1 MNKAIIFLLVFAL
14 YLLCGCS
21 VAVDKAELNSSSESS
36 SESESSL
43 VPDVA
48 SEPSVSESSVSSE
61 ESSASSKASSAASEP
76 PASSKA
82 PSSASSAPP
91 SSASSSTKPPAS
103 SSSSSKPS
111 QKNIKAPNDYYVS
124 LDYYLDSGFYGNREN
139 AGLLSGTT
147 IDPAHIIPVYS
158 MKSSYDLMRE
168 QSEVDAFL
176 QDYDNG
182 VSISDMCEQSGTYYA
197 ALSDGNTAYLELK
210 NGVLR
215 VSAVGGSPF
224 KFDFPSKVSNYD
236 GNAVSAKNLAVTR
249 LLRGILISDGNKES
263 FIVLESLD
271 PFDKK
276 FKTNTLYPI
285 SDIVEFIRNNKDYG
299 F

>member
-1 MNKAIIFLLVFAL
+1 MKRLILFLIVFAL
-14 YLLCGCS
+14 CLFCGCTTS
-21 VAVDKAELNSSSESS
+21 NNEEKQQNSISESI
-36 SESESSL
+36 SEVESSL
-43 VPDVA
+43 SSA
-48 SEPSVSESSVSSE
+48 SIYESSVSSE
-61 ESSASSKASSAASEP
+61 PGSAVQSESSSAP
-76 PASSKA
+76 PQ
-82 PSSASSAPP
+82 SSASSAPP
-91 SSASSSTKPPAS
+91 SSASSSANPPAS

-139 AGLLSGTT
+139 AGLLSGATVDSEH
-147 IDPAHIIPVYS
+147 IVPAYS
-158 MKSSYDLMRE
+158 LKPRYDLMRE

-210 NGVLR
+210 NGVLS

-236 GNAVSAKNLAVTR
+236 GNATSAKYLLITR
-249 LLRGILISDGNKES
+249 LLRGILVSDGSSES

>member
-1 MNKAIIFLLVFAL
+1 MKRLILFLIVFAL
-14 YLLCGCS
+14 CLFCGCTTS
-21 VAVDKAELNSSSESS
+21 NNEEKQQNSISESI
-36 SESESSL
+36 SEVESSL
-43 VPDVA
+43 SSA
-48 SEPSVSESSVSSE
+48 SIYESSVSSE
-61 ESSASSKASSAASEP
+61 PGSAVQSESSSAP
-76 PASSKA
+76 PQ
-82 PSSASSAPP
+82 SSASSAPP
-91 SSASSSTKPPAS
+91 SSASSSANPPAS

-124 LDYYLDSGFYGNREN
+124 LDYYLDSGFYGNKEN
-139 AGLLSGTT
+139 AGLLSGATVDSEH
-147 IDPAHIIPVYS
+147 IVPAYS
-158 MKSSYDLMRE
+158 LKPRYDLMRE

-236 GNAVSAKNLAVTR
+236 GNATSAKYLLITR
-249 LLRGILISDGNKES
+249 LLRGILVSDGNAES
-263 FIVLESLD
+263 FIVLEAYE
-271 PFDKK
+271 PFSAE
-276 FKTNTLYPI
+276 FKQNTLYPI
-285 SDIVEFIRNNKDYG
+285 SDIVEFIRKNKDYG

>member
-1 MNKAIIFLLVFAL
+1 MKRLILFLIVFAL
-14 YLLCGCS
+14 CLFCGCTTS
-21 VAVDKAELNSSSESS
+21 NNEEKQQNSISESI
-36 SESESSL
+36 SEVESSL
-43 VPDVA
+43 SSA
-48 SEPSVSESSVSSE
+48 SIYESSVSSE
-61 ESSASSKASSAASEP
+61 PGSAVQSESSSAPPQSSASST
-76 PASSKA
+76 
-82 PSSASSAPP
+82 PP
-91 SSASSSTKPPAS
+91 SSASSSAKPPAS

-139 AGLLSGTT
+139 AGLLSGATV
-147 IDPAHIIPVYS
+147 DSEHIVPTYS
-158 MKSSYDLMRE
+158 LKPHYDLMRE

-236 GNAVSAKNLAVTR
+236 RNATSAKYLLITR
-249 LLRGILISDGNKES
+249 LLRGILVSDGSSES

>member
-1 MNKAIIFLLVFAL
+1 MKRLILFLIVFAL
-14 YLLCGCS
+14 CLFCGCTTS
-21 VAVDKAELNSSSESS
+21 NNEEKQQNSISESI
-36 SESESSL
+36 SEVESSL
-43 VPDVA
+43 SSA
-48 SEPSVSESSVSSE
+48 SIYESSVSSE
-61 ESSASSKASSAASEP
+61 PGSAVQSESSSAP
-76 PASSKA
+76 PQ
-82 PSSASSAPP
+82 SSASSAPP
-91 SSASSSTKPPAS
+91 SSASSSAKPPAS

-124 LDYYLDSGFYGNREN
+124 LDYYLYSGFYGNKEN
-139 AGLLSGTT
+139 AELLSGTT
-147 IDPAHIIPVYS
+147 VDTARIIPVYS

-236 GNAVSAKNLAVTR
+236 GNATSAKYLLITR
-249 LLRGILISDGNKES
+249 LLRGILVSDGSSES

>member
-1 MNKAIIFLLVFAL
+1 MKRLILFLIVFAL
-14 YLLCGCS
+14 CLFCGCTTS
-21 VAVDKAELNSSSESS
+21 NNEEKQQNSISESI
-36 SESESSL
+36 SEVESSL
-43 VPDVA
+43 SSA
-48 SEPSVSESSVSSE
+48 SIYESSVSSE
-61 ESSASSKASSAASEP
+61 PSSAVQSESSSAP
-76 PASSKA
+76 PQ
-82 PSSASSAPP
+82 SSASSAPP
-91 SSASSSTKPPAS
+91 SSASSSANPPAS

-124 LDYYLDSGFYGNREN
+124 LDYYLDSWFYANEEN
-139 AGLLSGTT
+139 AGLLSGATVDSEH
-147 IDPAHIIPVYS
+147 IVPAYS
-158 MKSSYDLMRE
+158 LKPRYDLMRE

-236 GNAVSAKNLAVTR
+236 GNATSAKYLLITR
-249 LLRGILISDGNKES
+249 LLRGILVSDGNAES
-263 FIVLESLD
+263 FIVLEAYE
-271 PFDKK
+271 PFSAE
-276 FKTNTLYPI
+276 FKQNTLYPI

>member
-1 MNKAIIFLLVFAL
+1 MKRLILFLIVFAL
-14 YLLCGCS
+14 CLFCGCTTS
-21 VAVDKAELNSSSESS
+21 NNEEKQQNSISESI
-36 SESESSL
+36 SEVESSL
-43 VPDVA
+43 SSA
-48 SEPSVSESSVSSE
+48 SIYESSVSSE
-61 ESSASSKASSAASEP
+61 PGSAVQSESSSAP
-76 PASSKA
+76 PQ
-82 PSSASSAPP
+82 SSASSAPP
-91 SSASSSTKPPAS
+91 SSASSSAKLPAS

-124 LDYYLDSGFYGNREN
+124 LDYYLDSGFYANEEN
-139 AGLLSGTT
+139 AGLLSGAAVDSEH
-147 IDPAHIIPVYS
+147 IVPAYS
-158 MKSSYDLMRE
+158 LKPRYDLMRE

-224 KFDFPSKVSNYD
+224 KFDFPYKVSGYD
-236 GNAVSAKNLAVTR
+236 GNAVSAKNLAITR
-249 LLRGILISDGNKES
+249 LLRGILISDGNEES
-263 FIVLESLD
+263 FIVLEAYK
-271 PFDKK
+271 PFSSE
-276 FKTNTLYPI
+276 FKPNTLYPV
-285 SDIVEFIRNNKDYG
+285 SDIVEFIRKNKDYG

>member
-1 MNKAIIFLLVFAL
+1 MKRLILFLIVFAL
-14 YLLCGCS
+14 CLFCGCTTS
-21 VAVDKAELNSSSESS
+21 NNEEKQQNSISESI
-36 SESESSL
+36 SEVESSL
-43 VPDVA
+43 SSA
-48 SEPSVSESSVSSE
+48 SIYESSVSSE
-61 ESSASSKASSAASEP
+61 PGSAIQSESSSAP
-76 PASSKA
+76 PQ
-82 PSSASSAPP
+82 SSASSAPP

-111 QKNIKAPNDYYVS
+111 QKNIKAPNDYYVF

-139 AGLLSGTT
+139 AGLLSGATV
-147 IDPAHIIPVYS
+147 DSEHIVPTYS
-158 MKSSYDLMRE
+158 LKPRYDLMRE
-168 QSEVDAFL
+168 QSEVNAFL

-236 GNAVSAKNLAVTR
+236 GNATSAKYLLITR
-249 LLRGILISDGNKES
+249 LLRGILVSDGSSES

>member
-1 MNKAIIFLLVFAL
+1 MKRLILFLIVFAL
-14 YLLCGCS
+14 CLFCGCTTS
-21 VAVDKAELNSSSESS
+21 NNEEKQQNSISESI
-36 SESESSL
+36 SEVESSL
-43 VPDVA
+43 SSA
-48 SEPSVSESSVSSE
+48 SIYESSVSSE
-61 ESSASSKASSAASEP
+61 PGSAVQSESSSAP
-76 PASSKA
+76 PQ
-82 PSSASSAPP
+82 SSASSAPP
-91 SSASSSTKPPAS
+91 SSASSSAKLPAS

-124 LDYYLDSGFYGNREN
+124 LDYYLDSGFYANEEN
-139 AGLLSGTT
+139 AGLLSGATVDSEH
-147 IDPAHIIPVYS
+147 IVPAYS
-158 MKSSYDLMRE
+158 LKPRYDLMRE

-236 GNAVSAKNLAVTR
+236 GNATSAKYLLITR
-249 LLRGILISDGNKES
+249 LLRAILVSDGNAES

>member
-1 MNKAIIFLLVFAL
+1 MKRLILFLIVFAL
-14 YLLCGCS
+14 CLFCGCTTS
-21 VAVDKAELNSSSESS
+21 NNEEKQQNSISESI
-36 SESESSL
+36 SEVESSL
-43 VPDVA
+43 SSA
-48 SEPSVSESSVSSE
+48 SIYESSVSSE
-61 ESSASSKASSAASEP
+61 PGSAVQSESSSAP
-76 PASSKA
+76 PQ
-82 PSSASSAPP
+82 SSASSAPP
-91 SSASSSTKPPAS
+91 SSASSSANPPAS

-124 LDYYLDSGFYGNREN
+124 LDYYLDSGFYANEEN
-139 AGLLSGTT
+139 AGLLSGATV
-147 IDPAHIIPVYS
+147 DSEHIVPTYS
-158 MKSSYDLMRE
+158 LKPHYDLMRE

-236 GNAVSAKNLAVTR
+236 GNAVSAKNLAITR
-249 LLRGILISDGNKES
+249 LLRGILVSDGSSES

>member
-1 MNKAIIFLLVFAL
+1 MKRLILFLIVFAL
-14 YLLCGCS
+14 CLFCGCTTS
-21 VAVDKAELNSSSESS
+21 NNEEKQQNSISESI
-36 SESESSL
+36 SEVESSL
-43 VPDVA
+43 SSA
-48 SEPSVSESSVSSE
+48 SIYESSVSSE
-61 ESSASSKASSAASEP
+61 PGSAVQSESSSAP
-76 PASSKA
+76 PQ
-82 PSSASSAPP
+82 SSASSAPP
-91 SSASSSTKPPAS
+91 SSASSSANPPAS

-124 LDYYLDSGFYGNREN
+124 LDYYLDSGFYANEEN
-139 AGLLSGTT
+139 AGLLSGATVDSEH
-147 IDPAHIIPVYS
+147 IVPAYS
-158 MKSSYDLMRE
+158 LKPRYDLMRE

-224 KFDFPSKVSNYD
+224 KFDFPYKVSGYD
-236 GNAVSAKNLAVTR
+236 GNAVSAKNLAITR
-249 LLRGILISDGNKES
+249 LLRGILVSDGNAES
-263 FIVLESLD
+263 FIVLEAYEQFSAE
-271 PFDKK
+271 
-276 FKTNTLYPI
+276 FKQNTLYPI
-285 SDIVEFIRNNKDYG
+285 SDIVEFIRKNKDYG

>member
-1 MNKAIIFLLVFAL
+1 MKRLILFLIVFAL
-14 YLLCGCS
+14 CLFCGCTTS
-21 VAVDKAELNSSSESS
+21 NNEEKQQNSISESI
-36 SESESSL
+36 SEVESSL
-43 VPDVA
+43 SSA
-48 SEPSVSESSVSSE
+48 SIYESSVSSE
-61 ESSASSKASSAASEP
+61 PGSAVQSESSSAP
-76 PASSKA
+76 PQ
-82 PSSASSAPP
+82 SSASSAPP
-91 SSASSSTKPPAS
+91 SSASSSAKPPAS

-139 AGLLSGTT
+139 AGLLSGATVDSEH
-147 IDPAHIIPVYS
+147 IVPAYS
-158 MKSSYDLMRE
+158 LKPRYDLMRE

-224 KFDFPSKVSNYD
+224 KFDFPYKVSGYD
-236 GNAVSAKNLAVTR
+236 GNAVSAKNLAITR
-249 LLRGILISDGNKES
+249 LLRGILVSDGNAES
-263 FIVLESLD
+263 FIVLEAYE
-271 PFDKK
+271 PFSAE
-276 FKTNTLYPI
+276 FKQNTLYPI
-285 SDIVEFIRNNKDYG
+285 SDIVEFIRKNKDYG

>member
-1 MNKAIIFLLVFAL
+1 MKRLILFLIVFAL
-14 YLLCGCS
+14 CLFCGCTTS
-21 VAVDKAELNSSSESS
+21 NNEEKQQNSISESIR
-36 SESESSL
+36 EVESSL
-43 VPDVA
+43 SSA
-48 SEPSVSESSVSSE
+48 SIYESSVSSE
-61 ESSASSKASSAASEP
+61 PGSAVQSESSSAP
-76 PASSKA
+76 PQ
-82 PSSASSAPP
+82 SSASSAPP

-124 LDYYLDSGFYGNREN
+124 LDYYLDSGFYGNNEN
-139 AGLLSGTT
+139 AELLSGTT
-147 IDPAHIIPVYS
+147 VDTARIIPVYS

-215 VSAVGGSPF
+215 VSAVGGSSF

-236 GNAVSAKNLAVTR
+236 GNATSAKYLLITR
-249 LLRGILISDGNKES
+249 LLRGILVSDGSSES

>member
-1 MNKAIIFLLVFAL
+1 MKRLILFLIVFAL
-14 YLLCGCS
+14 CLFCGCTTS
-21 VAVDKAELNSSSESS
+21 NNEEKQQNSISESI
-36 SESESSL
+36 SEVESSL
-43 VPDVA
+43 SSA
-48 SEPSVSESSVSSE
+48 SIYESSVSSE
-61 ESSASSKASSAASEP
+61 PGSAVQSESSSAP
-76 PASSKA
+76 PQ
-82 PSSASSAPP
+82 SSASSAPP
-91 SSASSSTKPPAS
+91 SSASSSAKPPAS

-139 AGLLSGTT
+139 AGLLSGAAVDSEH
-147 IDPAHIIPVYS
+147 IVPAYS
-158 MKSSYDLMRE
+158 LKPHYDLMRE

-236 GNAVSAKNLAVTR
+236 GNATSAKYLLITR
-249 LLRGILISDGNKES
+249 LLRGILVSDGSSES

>member
-1 MNKAIIFLLVFAL
+1 MKRLILFLIVFAL
-14 YLLCGCS
+14 CLFCGCTTS
-21 VAVDKAELNSSSESS
+21 NNEEKQQNSISESI
-36 SESESSL
+36 SEVESSL
-43 VPDVA
+43 SSA
-48 SEPSVSESSVSSE
+48 SIYESSVSSE
-61 ESSASSKASSAASEP
+61 PGSAVQSESSSAP
-76 PASSKA
+76 PQ
-82 PSSASSAPP
+82 SSASSAPP
-91 SSASSSTKPPAS
+91 SSASSSANPPAS

-139 AGLLSGTT
+139 AGLLSGATVDSEH
-147 IDPAHIIPVYS
+147 IVPAYS
-158 MKSSYDLMRE
+158 LKPRYDLMRE

-236 GNAVSAKNLAVTR
+236 GNATSAKYLLITR
-249 LLRGILISDGNKES
+249 LLRGILVSDGNAES
-263 FIVLESLD
+263 FIVLEAYE
-271 PFDKK
+271 PFSAE
-276 FKTNTLYPI
+276 FKQNTLYPI
-285 SDIVEFIRNNKDYG
+285 SDIVEFIRKNKDYG

>member
-1 MNKAIIFLLVFAL
+1 MKKIILFLITFVMCIF
-14 YLLCGCS
+14 CGCS
-21 VAVDKAELNSSSESS
+21 ISHNEKEVQRQKYS
-36 SESESSL
+36 SESESEISASASSES
-43 VPDVA
+43 VA
-48 SEPSVSESSVSSE
+48 ESSASSGESSYAAESSVSSE
-61 ESSASSKASSAASEP
+61 ASFASSAAQ
-76 PASSKA
+76 
-82 PSSASSAPP
+82 SSAASAASSSAP
-91 SSASSSTKPPAS
+91 
-103 SSSSSKPS
+103 KPS
-111 QKNIKAPNDYYVS
+111 QNTAKAPDGYYAS
-124 LDYYLDSGFYGNREN
+124 LDYYLDSGFYANEEN
-139 AGLLSGTT
+139 AGLLSGATVDSEH
-147 IDPAHIIPVYS
+147 IVPAYS
-158 MKSSYDLMRE
+158 LKPRYDLMRE

-236 GNAVSAKNLAVTR
+236 GNATSAKYLLITR
-249 LLRGILISDGNKES
+249 LLRGILVSDGSSES

-285 SDIVEFIRNNKDYG
+285 SDIVEFIRKNKDYG

>member
-1 MNKAIIFLLVFAL
+1 MKRLILFLIVFAL
-14 YLLCGCS
+14 CLFCGCTTS
-21 VAVDKAELNSSSESS
+21 NNEEKQQNSISESIR
-36 SESESSL
+36 EVESSL
-43 VPDVA
+43 SSA
-48 SEPSVSESSVSSE
+48 SIYESSVSSE
-61 ESSASSKASSAASEP
+61 PGSAVQSESSSAP
-76 PASSKA
+76 PQ
-82 PSSASSAPP
+82 SSASSAPP

-124 LDYYLDSGFYGNREN
+124 LDYYLDSGFYGNKEN

-147 IDPAHIIPVYS
+147 VDTARIIPVYS
-158 MKSSYDLMRE
+158 MKSNYDLMRE

-236 GNAVSAKNLAVTR
+236 GNATSAKYLLITR
-249 LLRGILISDGNKES
+249 LLRGILVSDGSSES

>member
-1 MNKAIIFLLVFAL
+1 MKKIILFLITFVMCIF
-14 YLLCGCS
+14 CGCS
-21 VAVDKAELNSSSESS
+21 ISHNEKEVQRQKYS
-36 SESESSL
+36 SESESEISASASSES
-43 VPDVA
+43 VA
-48 SEPSVSESSVSSE
+48 ESSASSGESSYAAESSVSSE
-61 ESSASSKASSAASEP
+61 ASFASSAAQ
-76 PASSKA
+76 
-82 PSSASSAPP
+82 SSAASAASSSAP
-91 SSASSSTKPPAS
+91 
-103 SSSSSKPS
+103 KPS
-111 QKNIKAPNDYYVS
+111 QNTAKAPDGYYAS
-124 LDYYLDSGFYGNREN
+124 LDYYLDSGFYANEEN
-139 AGLLSGTT
+139 AGLLSGATVDSEH
-147 IDPAHIIPVYS
+147 IVPAYS
-158 MKSSYDLMRE
+158 LKPRYDLMRE

-236 GNAVSAKNLAVTR
+236 GNATSAKYLLITR
-249 LLRGILISDGNKES
+249 LLRGILVSDGSSES

>member
-1 MNKAIIFLLVFAL
+1 MKRLILFLIVFAL
-14 YLLCGCS
+14 CLFCGCTTS
-21 VAVDKAELNSSSESS
+21 NNEEKQQNSISESI
-36 SESESSL
+36 SEVESSL
-43 VPDVA
+43 SSA
-48 SEPSVSESSVSSE
+48 SIYESSVSSE
-61 ESSASSKASSAASEP
+61 PGSAVQSESSSAP
-76 PASSKA
+76 PQ
-82 PSSASSAPP
+82 SSASSAPP
-91 SSASSSTKPPAS
+91 SSASSSAKPPAS

-139 AGLLSGTT
+139 AELLSGTT
-147 IDPAHIIPVYS
+147 VDTARIIPVYS

-236 GNAVSAKNLAVTR
+236 GNAVSAKYLLITR
-249 LLRGILISDGNKES
+249 LLRGILVSDGSSES

>member
-1 MNKAIIFLLVFAL
+1 MKRLILFLIVFAL
-14 YLLCGCS
+14 CLFCGCTTS
-21 VAVDKAELNSSSESS
+21 NNEEKQQNSISESI
-36 SESESSL
+36 SEVESSL
-43 VPDVA
+43 SSA
-48 SEPSVSESSVSSE
+48 SIYESSVSSE
-61 ESSASSKASSAASEP
+61 PGSAVQSESSSAPPQSSASST
-76 PASSKA
+76 
-82 PSSASSAPP
+82 PP
-91 SSASSSTKPPAS
+91 SSASSSAKPPAS

-124 LDYYLDSGFYGNREN
+124 LDYYLDSGFYGNKEN
-139 AGLLSGTT
+139 VELLSGTT
-147 IDPAHIIPVYS
+147 VDTARIIPAYS

-236 GNAVSAKNLAVTR
+236 GNATSAKYLLITR
-249 LLRGILISDGNKES
+249 LLRGILVSDGSSES

-271 PFDKK
+271 PFNKK

-285 SDIVEFIRNNKDYG
+285 SDIVEFIRKNKDYG

>member
-1 MNKAIIFLLVFAL
+1 MKRLILFLIVFAL
-14 YLLCGCS
+14 CLFCGCTTS
-21 VAVDKAELNSSSESS
+21 NNEEKQQNSISESI
-36 SESESSL
+36 SEVESSL
-43 VPDVA
+43 SSA
-48 SEPSVSESSVSSE
+48 SIYESSVSSE
-61 ESSASSKASSAASEP
+61 PGSAVQSESSSAP
-76 PASSKA
+76 PQ
-82 PSSASSAPP
+82 SSASSAPP
-91 SSASSSTKPPAS
+91 SSASSSANPPAS

-139 AGLLSGTT
+139 AGLLSGATV
-147 IDPAHIIPVYS
+147 DSEHIVPTYS
-158 MKSSYDLMRE
+158 LKPRYDLMRE

-182 VSISDMCEQSGTYYA
+182 VSLSDMCEQSGTYYA

-236 GNAVSAKNLAVTR
+236 GNATSAKYLLITR
-249 LLRGILISDGNKES
+249 LLRGILVSDGSSES

>member
-1 MNKAIIFLLVFAL
+1 MKRLILFLIVFAL
-14 YLLCGCS
+14 CLFCGCTTS
-21 VAVDKAELNSSSESS
+21 NNEEKQQNSISESI
-36 SESESSL
+36 SEVESSL
-43 VPDVA
+43 SSA
-48 SEPSVSESSVSSE
+48 SIYESSVSSE
-61 ESSASSKASSAASEP
+61 PGSAVQSESSSAP
-76 PASSKA
+76 PQ
-82 PSSASSAPP
+82 SSASSAPP
-91 SSASSSTKPPAS
+91 SSASSSANPPAS

-139 AGLLSGTT
+139 AGLLSGAAVDSEH
-147 IDPAHIIPVYS
+147 IVPAYS
-158 MKSSYDLMRE
+158 LKPRYNLMRE

-224 KFDFPSKVSNYD
+224 KFDFPYKVSGYD
-236 GNAVSAKNLAVTR
+236 GNAVSAKNLAITR
-249 LLRGILISDGNKES
+249 LLRGILVSDGNAES
-263 FIVLESLD
+263 FIVLEAYE
-271 PFDKK
+271 PFSAE
-276 FKTNTLYPI
+276 FKQNTLYPI
-285 SDIVEFIRNNKDYG
+285 SDIVEFIRKNKDYG

>member
-1 MNKAIIFLLVFAL
+1 MKRLILFLIVFAL
-14 YLLCGCS
+14 CLFCGCTTS
-21 VAVDKAELNSSSESS
+21 NNEEKQQNRMSESI
-36 SESESSL
+36 SEVESSL
-43 VPDVA
+43 SSA
-48 SEPSVSESSVSSE
+48 SIYESSVSSE
-61 ESSASSKASSAASEP
+61 PGSAVQSESSSAP
-76 PASSKA
+76 PQ
-82 PSSASSAPP
+82 SSASSAPP
-91 SSASSSTKPPAS
+91 SSASSSAKPPAS

-124 LDYYLDSGFYGNREN
+124 LDYYLDSGFYGNKEN
-139 AGLLSGTT
+139 AELLSGTT
-147 IDPAHIIPVYS
+147 VDTARIIPVYS
-158 MKSSYDLMRE
+158 MKSRYNLMRE

-176 QDYDNG
+176 LDYDNG
-182 VSISDMCEQSGTYYA
+182 VFISDMCEQSGTYYA

-249 LLRGILISDGNKES
+249 LLRGILISDGNEES

-285 SDIVEFIRNNKDYG
+285 SDIVEFFRYNKDYG

>member
-1 MNKAIIFLLVFAL
+1 MKRLILFLIVFAL
-14 YLLCGCS
+14 CLFCGCTTS
-21 VAVDKAELNSSSESS
+21 NNEEKQQNSISESI
-36 SESESSL
+36 SEVESSL
-43 VPDVA
+43 SSA
-48 SEPSVSESSVSSE
+48 SIYESSVSSE
-61 ESSASSKASSAASEP
+61 PGSAVQSESSSAP
-76 PASSKA
+76 PQ
-82 PSSASSAPP
+82 SSASSAPP
-91 SSASSSTKPPAS
+91 SSASSSAKPPAS

-139 AGLLSGTT
+139 AGLLSGATV
-147 IDPAHIIPVYS
+147 DSEHIVPTYLL
-158 MKSSYDLMRE
+158 KPRYDLMRE

-224 KFDFPSKVSNYD
+224 KFDFPSKVSNYG
-236 GNAVSAKNLAVTR
+236 GNATSAKYLLITR
-249 LLRGILISDGNKES
+249 LLRGILVSDGNAES
-263 FIVLESLD
+263 FIVLEAYE
-271 PFDKK
+271 PFSAE
-276 FKTNTLYPI
+276 FKQNTLYPI

>member
-1 MNKAIIFLLVFAL
+1 MKRLILFLIVFAL
-14 YLLCGCS
+14 CLFCGCTTS
-21 VAVDKAELNSSSESS
+21 NNEEKQQNSISESIR
-36 SESESSL
+36 EVESSL
-43 VPDVA
+43 SSA
-48 SEPSVSESSVSSE
+48 SIYESSVSSE
-61 ESSASSKASSAASEP
+61 PGSAVQSESSSAP
-76 PASSKA
+76 PQ
-82 PSSASSAPP
+82 SSASSAPP

-124 LDYYLDSGFYGNREN
+124 LDYYLDSGFYGNKEN
-139 AGLLSGTT
+139 AELLSGTT
-147 IDPAHIIPVYS
+147 VDTARIIPVYS

-224 KFDFPSKVSNYD
+224 KFDFPSKVSNYE
-236 GNAVSAKNLAVTR
+236 GNATSAKYLLITR
-249 LLRGILISDGNKES
+249 LLRGILVSDGNSES

>member
-1 MNKAIIFLLVFAL
+1 MKRLILFLIVFAL
-14 YLLCGCS
+14 CLFCGCTTS
-21 VAVDKAELNSSSESS
+21 NNEEKQQNSISESISEVENSLS
-36 SESESSL
+36 S
-43 VPDVA
+43 A
-48 SEPSVSESSVSSE
+48 SIYESSVSSE
-61 ESSASSKASSAASEP
+61 PGSAIQSESSSAP
-76 PASSKA
+76 PQ
-82 PSSASSAPP
+82 SSASSAPP
-91 SSASSSTKPPAS
+91 SSASSSANPPAS

-139 AGLLSGTT
+139 AGLLSGATVDSEH
-147 IDPAHIIPVYS
+147 IVPAYS
-158 MKSSYDLMRE
+158 LKPRYDLMRE

-236 GNAVSAKNLAVTR
+236 GNATSAKYLLITR
-249 LLRGILISDGNKES
+249 LLRGILVSDGSSES

>member
-36 SESESSL
+36 SESESLL

-61 ESSASSKASSAASEP
+61 ESSVSSKASSAASEP

-82 PSSASSAPP
+82 PSP
-91 SSASSSTKPPAS
+91 ASSSAAS

-124 LDYYLDSGFYGNREN
+124 LDYYLDSGFYGNKEN
-139 AGLLSGTT
+139 AELLSGTT
-147 IDPAHIIPVYS
+147 VDTARIIPVYS
-158 MKSSYDLMRE
+158 MKSRYNLMRE

-236 GNAVSAKNLAVTR
+236 GNAISAKNLAVTR
-249 LLRGILISDGNKES
+249 LLRGILISDGNEES

>member
-1 MNKAIIFLLVFAL
+1 MKRLILFLIVFAL
-14 YLLCGCS
+14 CLFCGCTTS
-21 VAVDKAELNSSSESS
+21 NNEEKQQNSISESI
-36 SESESSL
+36 SEVESSL
-43 VPDVA
+43 SSA
-48 SEPSVSESSVSSE
+48 SIYESSVSSE
-61 ESSASSKASSAASEP
+61 PGSAVQSESSSAP
-76 PASSKA
+76 PQ
-82 PSSASSAPP
+82 SSASSAPP
-91 SSASSSTKPPAS
+91 SSASSSAKPPAS

-139 AGLLSGTT
+139 AELLSGTT
-147 IDPAHIIPVYS
+147 VDTARIIPVYS

-236 GNAVSAKNLAVTR
+236 GNATSAKYLLITR
-249 LLRGILISDGNKES
+249 LLRGILVSDGSSES

>member
-1 MNKAIIFLLVFAL
+1 MKRLILFLIVFAL
-14 YLLCGCS
+14 CLFCGCTTS
-21 VAVDKAELNSSSESS
+21 NNEEKQQNSISESI
-36 SESESSL
+36 SEVESSL
-43 VPDVA
+43 SSA
-48 SEPSVSESSVSSE
+48 SIYESSVSSE
-61 ESSASSKASSAASEP
+61 PGSAVQSESSSAP
-76 PASSKA
+76 PQ
-82 PSSASSAPP
+82 SSASSAPP
-91 SSASSSTKPPAS
+91 SSASSSANPPAS

-124 LDYYLDSGFYGNREN
+124 LDYYLDSGFYANEEN
-139 AGLLSGTT
+139 AGLLSGATVDSEH
-147 IDPAHIIPVYS
+147 IVPAYS
-158 MKSSYDLMRE
+158 LKPRYDLMRE

-236 GNAVSAKNLAVTR
+236 GNATSAKYLLITR
-249 LLRGILISDGNKES
+249 LLRGILVSDGNAES
-263 FIVLESLD
+263 FIVLEAYE
-271 PFDKK
+271 PFSAE
-276 FKTNTLYPI
+276 FKQNTLYPI
-285 SDIVEFIRNNKDYG
+285 SDIVEFIRKNKDYG

>member
-1 MNKAIIFLLVFAL
+1 MKRLILFLIVFAL
-14 YLLCGCS
+14 CLFCGCTTS
-21 VAVDKAELNSSSESS
+21 NNEEKQQNSISESI
-36 SESESSL
+36 SEVESSL
-43 VPDVA
+43 SSA
-48 SEPSVSESSVSSE
+48 SIYESSVSSE
-61 ESSASSKASSAASEP
+61 PGSAVQSESSSAP
-76 PASSKA
+76 PQ
-82 PSSASSAPP
+82 SSASSAPP
-91 SSASSSTKPPAS
+91 SSASSSAKPPAS

-139 AGLLSGTT
+139 AGLLSGATVDSEH
-147 IDPAHIIPVYS
+147 IVPAYS
-158 MKSSYDLMRE
+158 LKPRYDLMRE

-182 VSISDMCEQSGTYYA
+182 VSISNMCEQSGTYYA

-236 GNAVSAKNLAVTR
+236 GNATSAKYLLITR
-249 LLRGILISDGNKES
+249 LLRGILVSDGSSES

>member
-1 MNKAIIFLLVFAL
+1 MKRLILFLIVFAL
-14 YLLCGCS
+14 CLFCGCTTS
-21 VAVDKAELNSSSESS
+21 NNEEKQQNSISESI
-36 SESESSL
+36 SEVESSL
-43 VPDVA
+43 SSA
-48 SEPSVSESSVSSE
+48 SIYESSVSSE
-61 ESSASSKASSAASEP
+61 PGSAVQSESSSAP
-76 PASSKA
+76 PQ
-82 PSSASSAPP
+82 SSASSAPP
-91 SSASSSTKPPAS
+91 SSVSSSAKPPAS

-124 LDYYLDSGFYGNREN
+124 LDYYLDSGFYGNKEN
-139 AGLLSGTT
+139 AELLSGTT
-147 IDPAHIIPVYS
+147 VDTARIIPVYS
-158 MKSSYDLMRE
+158 MKSRYNLMRE

-197 ALSDGNTAYLELK
+197 ALSDENTAYLELK

-236 GNAVSAKNLAVTR
+236 GNATSAKYLLITR
-249 LLRGILISDGNKES
+249 LLRGILVSNGSSES

-285 SDIVEFIRNNKDYG
+285 SDIVEFIRKNKDYG

>member
-1 MNKAIIFLLVFAL
+1 MKRLILFLIVFAL
-14 YLLCGCS
+14 CLFCGCTTS
-21 VAVDKAELNSSSESS
+21 NNEEKQQNSISESI
-36 SESESSL
+36 SEVESSL
-43 VPDVA
+43 SSA
-48 SEPSVSESSVSSE
+48 SIYESSVSSE
-61 ESSASSKASSAASEP
+61 PGSAVQSESSSAP
-76 PASSKA
+76 PQ
-82 PSSASSAPP
+82 SSASSAPP
-91 SSASSSTKPPAS
+91 SSASSSANPPAS

-139 AGLLSGTT
+139 AGLLSGATVDSEH
-147 IDPAHIIPVYS
+147 IVPAYS
-158 MKSSYDLMRE
+158 LKPRYDLMRE

-224 KFDFPSKVSNYD
+224 KFDFPSKVSNYE
-236 GNAVSAKNLAVTR
+236 GNATSAKYLLITR
-249 LLRGILISDGNKES
+249 LLRGILVSDGNAES
-263 FIVLESLD
+263 FIVLEAYE
-271 PFDKK
+271 PFSAE
-276 FKTNTLYPI
+276 FKQNTLYPI
-285 SDIVEFIRNNKDYG
+285 SDIVEFIRKNKDYG

>member
-61 ESSASSKASSAASEP
+61 ESSVSSKASSAASEP

-82 PSSASSAPP
+82 PSSASSTAQSP
-91 SSASSSTKPPAS
+91 ASSSATS

-124 LDYYLDSGFYGNREN
+124 LDYYLDSGFYGNKEN
-139 AGLLSGTT
+139 AELLSGTT
-147 IDPAHIIPVYS
+147 VDTARIIPVYS
-158 MKSSYDLMRE
+158 MKSRYNLMRE

-249 LLRGILISDGNKES
+249 LLRGILISDGNEES